1 MIPTYGCRDA
11 IFELYTRLTKTLKTL
26 TDDYEIIFV
35 NDACPQNSWAVIS
48 SICQNDNRVIGINF
62 SRNFGQH
69 RAILAGLDASKGDSV
84 VVMDCDLQD
93 RPEHI
98 AKMYSKLQE
107 GYDVV
112 WARRIKRKDKKIV
125 KLFSQLFYKVFN
137 FFSGKNIDA
146 NLINFSIAKKQV
158 IKEQCRM
165 RECCRDFSIFQQWLG
180 FNTTYLDLEGDE
192 RASGRSSY
200 SFIRKLKLALE
211 VITSQSNRLLYV
223 SIIFGL
229 LFVIISI
236 IIVVYNVI
244 KYYTFDNI
252 SEGWTS
258 LLVSIYFVGGII
270 MMFLG
275 IIGLYI
281 GRIFDE
287 TKNRPLYVV
296 KEVLN
301 SEESNP

>member
-1 MIPTYGCRDA
+1 
-11 IFELYTRLTKTLKTL
+11 
-26 TDDYEIIFV
+26 
-35 NDACPQNSWAVIS
+35 
-48 SICQNDNRVIGINF
+48 
-62 SRNFGQH
+62 
-69 RAILAGLDASKGDSV
+69 
-84 VVMDCDLQD
+84 
-93 RPEHI
+93 
-98 AKMYSKLQE
+98 
-107 GYDVV
+107 
-112 WARRIKRKDKKIV
+112 
-125 KLFSQLFYKVFN
+125 
-137 FFSGKNIDA
+137 
-146 NLINFSIAKKQV
+146 
-158 IKEQCRM
+158 M